1 MINNFLVLITLFTC
15 ISYHVI
21 GITHSIKIISAVHA
35 CFYSFLN
42 KFLKCYL
49 KCITSLTNS
58 IWLLTLCIY
67 VIQNYVLLFAL
78 WSCAY
83 FCLVIES
90 QYQIKSERKYHHKIM
105 CHLWVFLC
113 FLKCAI
119 SSFLLCASNFA
130 LLICKCCVTVR
141 IFSFYLTHNLWIFL
155 SCKFIKKTIV
165 LLLSSMLF
173 CKL

>member
-1 MINNFLVLITLFTC
+1 MINNFLVLTTLFTC
-15 ISYHVI
+15 ISYVI
-21 GITHSIKIISAVHA
+21 RIRHSIKIISSVHT

-49 KCITSLTNS
+49 KCITSLNNS

-67 VIQNYVLLFAL
+67 EIQNYVLLFAL

-90 QYQIKSERKYHHKIM
+90 QYQIKSERKYHHKII
-105 CHLWVFLC
+105 CHLWFFLC

-119 SSFLLCASNFA
+119 SSFLLSASNFA

-141 IFSFYLTHNLWIFL
+141 ILSFYLTHNL
-155 SCKFIKKTIV
+155 
-165 LLLSSMLF
+165 
-173 CKL
+173 